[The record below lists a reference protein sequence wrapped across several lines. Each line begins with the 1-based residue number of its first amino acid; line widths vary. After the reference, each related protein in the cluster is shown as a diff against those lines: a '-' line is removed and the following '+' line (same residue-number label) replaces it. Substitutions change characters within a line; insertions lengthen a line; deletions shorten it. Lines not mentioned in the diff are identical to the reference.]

1 MEFGIDLGTTQS
13 CIAYIDDA
21 GRPVVVKSAL
31 GEDTTPS
38 AVFFETP
45 THAVVGRAARD
56 EALLAPHLVAQLVK
70 RDMGTQA
77 SYTFHG
83 TRQTPET
90 VSALILRELARMAA
104 AQTGQQVRDVVITV
118 PANFGIA
125 QREAT
130 RRAGELAGLS
140 VLDVLD
146 EPVAAAIHYTAVNG
160 PARPARHALM
170 CDLGGG
176 TLDTAV
182 LRVDGDDIAVVRID
196 GDARL
201 GGADWDQAIAGL
213 LLGRFEREHP
223 GLHPERDPQF
233 MQDLQIAAERLK
245 RELSTTRSRRH
256 ILRFGGAAT
265 VTELTREEVQDLTA
279 GLLDRM
285 LTVIDAAVT
294 AARAKGITRFDE
306 VLLVGGM
313 SWFPVIAGALSE
325 RLGVEPR
332 RHEPDLAIAKGAA
345 LYARAHAVRSA
356 GPSRHVQGPAAAGRM
371 PGGSASAPGQQPGAP
386 GQQSGAGPAAEA
398 APGIR
403 RLAAARIAGVVPR
416 AFGVR
421 GIDGSDPLALT
432 DPIHARQMVVHLLLA
447 NTPLPADTG
456 PYTFMTAI
464 PNQRMVEIEVWEQ
477 TAEELSDDLTDNRKV
492 GRGLLRNLPPNL
504 PAGTPV
510 DVTFS
515 LSETGRLTV
524 HAREQQSGSD
534 VQFDLQIGDF
544 DSGRLRQAR
553 QAVADIKVDG

>member
-13 CIAYIDDA
+13 CIAYIDDT

-38 AVFFETP
+38 AVFFESAR
-45 THAVVGRAARD
+45 HAVVGRAARD
-56 EALLAPHLVAQLVK
+56 EALLAPGLVAQLVK
-70 RDMGTQA
+70 RDMGTAA

-83 TRQTPET
+83 ERYTPET

-104 AQTGQQVRDVVITV
+104 AQSGQRVRDVVVTV

-130 RRAGELAGLS
+130 RQAGDLAGLT
-140 VLDVLD
+140 VLELLD

-160 PARPARHALM
+160 PAWPPRHALM

-176 TLDTAV
+176 TLDTTV
-182 LRVDGDDIAVVRID
+182 IRLDGDDVTVVCID

-213 LLGRFEREHP
+213 LRTRFEREHP
-223 GLHPERDPQF
+223 GLRPERDPQF
-233 MQDLQIAAERLK
+233 MQDLLIAAERLK
-245 RELSTTRSRRH
+245 RELSAAQSRRH
-256 ILRFGGAAT
+256 VLRFGGSTT
-265 VTELTREEVQDLTA
+265 VVELTRDAVEELTT
-279 GLLDRM
+279 GLLARVLAVVDR
-285 LTVIDAAVT
+285 TVA
-294 AARAKGITRFDE
+294 AARAKGVDRFDE

-313 SWFPVIAGALSE
+313 CRVPAVGRALRD
-325 RLGVEPR
+325 RLGVDPR

-356 GPSRHVQGPAAAGRM
+356 GPPRPSAVGRSAAG
-371 PGGSASAPGQQPGAP
+371 SAGEPAQGPGAP
-386 GQQSGAGPAAEA
+386 SAAGA

-416 AFGVR
+416 AFGVK

-432 DPIHARQMVVHLLLA
+432 DPMHARQMVVHLLLA

-477 TAEELSDDLTDNRKV
+477 AAAELSDDLADNRKV
-492 GRGLLRNLPPNL
+492 GRGLLRNLPANL
-504 PAGTPV
+504 PARSPV
-510 DVTFS
+510 EVTFFV
-515 LSETGRLTV
+515 SETGRLTV
-524 HAREQQSGSD
+524 HARERESGAD

-544 DSGRLRQAR
+544 DGGRLRQAR
-553 QAVADIKVDG
+553 QAVADIEVDG

>member
-13 CIAYIDDA
+13 CIAYIDDS
-21 GRPVVVKSAL
+21 GHPVVVKSAL

-45 THAVVGRAARD
+45 RHAVVGRAARD

-77 SYTFHG
+77 SYSFHG

-104 AQTGQQVRDVVITV
+104 AQTGQRVRDVVITV

-182 LRVDGDDIAVVRID
+182 IRVDGDDIAVVCID

-223 GLHPERDPQF
+223 GRHPERDPQF
-233 MQDLQIAAERLK
+233 MQDLRIAAERLK
-245 RELSTTRSRRH
+245 RELNTTRSRRH

-265 VTELTREEVQDLTA
+265 VIELTRQEVQDLTA

-285 LTVIDAAVT
+285 LTVIDATVT
-294 AARAKGITRFDE
+294 AARAKGVTRFDE

-313 SWFPVIAGALSE
+313 SWFPVIAGALRE
-325 RLGVEPR
+325 RLGVDPR

-345 LYARAHAVRSA
+345 LYARAHAVRSDGQA
-356 GPSRHVQGPAAAGRM
+356 RSVQGPADGRM
-371 PGGSASAPGQQPGAP
+371 PGG
-386 GQQSGAGPAAEA
+386 PAAAPAKQPAAPAMQPAAPSAAGA

-416 AFGVR
+416 AFGIK
-421 GIDGSDPLALT
+421 GIDGSDPLALS

-477 TAEELSDDLTDNRKV
+477 AAAELSDDLADNRKV
-492 GRGLLRNLPPNL
+492 GRGLLRNLPANL

-510 DVTFS
+510 DVTFF

-524 HAREQQSGSD
+524 HAKEQQSGSD

-544 DSGRLRQAR
+544 DSGRLREAR